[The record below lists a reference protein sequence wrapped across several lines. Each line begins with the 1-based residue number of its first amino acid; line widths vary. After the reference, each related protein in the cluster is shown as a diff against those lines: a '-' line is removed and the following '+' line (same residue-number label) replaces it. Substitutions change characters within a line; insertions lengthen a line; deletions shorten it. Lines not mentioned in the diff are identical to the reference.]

1 MLRWKCCAGNAALEA
16 MDTLAFSMTAD
27 NIFYST
33 SGVFKIIFT
42 CVGGTGEPLR
52 RWLRELPSAIV
63 LNKSGKRSCGLLK
76 GAFQVQ
82 SPS

>member
-27 NIFYST
+27 NIFYS
-33 SGVFKIIFT
+33 GVFKNL
-42 CVGGTGEPLR
+42 GSHLR
-52 RWLRELPSAIV
+52 CWLRELPSAIV